1 MITIE
6 ILISMVIL
14 FMVIAT
20 SVTTLKHLKIIQKQQ
35 MNHEDFYIAVLNIK
49 DYIEDKICIKQT
61 NIQGSLS
68 GYSFNAVCEKEEAL
82 QNFKKALDEGDS
94 TGNIGNKL
102 ISLYKVTLNLQNENV
117 EKEILYYKTGIRDI
131 R

>member
-1 MITIE
+1 
-6 ILISMVIL
+6 
-14 FMVIAT
+14 
-20 SVTTLKHLKIIQKQQ
+20 
-35 MNHEDFYIAVLNIK
+35 
-49 DYIEDKICIKQT
+49 
-61 NIQGSLS
+61 
-68 GYSFNAVCEKEEAL
+68 
-82 QNFKKALDEGDS
+82 LDEGDS